1 MVFGFPRNCFM
12 RICNPST
19 IFVLLFSIQLPV
31 QMIICSGLATETSV
45 SQIWGEGGREY
56 YYRCLEVDTFS

>member
-1 MVFGFPRNCFM
+1 M

-31 QMIICSGLATETSV
+31 QMIICSGLATEISV
-45 SQIWGEGGREY
+45 SQIWGGGGREY
-56 YYRCLEVDTFS
+56 YYRCLEVDTLS

>member
-45 SQIWGEGGREY
+45 SQIWG
-56 YYRCLEVDTFS
+56 

>member
-1 MVFGFPRNCFM
+1 M

-19 IFVLLFSIQLPV
+19 IFVLLFSIQLPSSNDHLFWV
-31 QMIICSGLATETSV
+31 SWETSV